1 MTIHDKVAGAAASIP
16 HRRYIISFGLLFLM
30 TLAYMDRVNFSV
42 AGPLILKEFGLT
54 SGQFGLMSS
63 AFNWTY
69 LVLLLPMGILSDRIG
84 PKIALPMFVVIW
96 SMAAGATGFA
106 TGFTFLIVGRMLL
119 GIGESPINTAGQI
132 VIREWTPE
140 PERGT
145 VASMFNSGALVGP
158 AVGSVVAAFLIAN
171 FGWRASFLFVGA
183 FGLVV
188 GVVWYL
194 IYSAPEKSR
203 WLPAR
208 ERDYIV
214 ASRETHAGVAGD
226 AVQKMS
232 LIKLLR
238 VPTIWGVALAQG
250 TLVYTGYLFLTFM
263 PLYLVQVRGLADFGA
278 GWVTGVTYGIATVGC
293 LLIGWIADKIVRRAE
308 PDTKLKQRRW
318 SVIIVILAS
327 APLLVLPL
335 VSSTTLAIGII
346 CWVLAFNFSGI
357 SLIWALVADL
367 TVDKNAIGR
376 QFALITIGGNIM
388 GLLAPIVT
396 GYVVDATGSYTVPF
410 LIAGLLTVIGALL
423 ISFLARWPLQT
434 GRALVAAG
442 KSGHYGN
449 AALSD

>member
-1 MTIHDKVAGAAASIP
+1 MTIHDKVASATTSIP
-16 HRRYIISFGLLFLM
+16 HRRYIISIGLLFLM
-30 TLAYMDRVNFSV
+30 MLAYMDRVNFSV
-42 AGPLILKEFGLT
+42 AGPLILREFGLS
-54 SGQFGLMSS
+54 SGQFGLLSS

-69 LVLLLPMGILSDRIG
+69 LVMLVPIGILSDRIG
-84 PKIALPMFVVIW
+84 PRIALPVFIVIW
-96 SMAAGATGFA
+96 SVAAGATGFA
-106 TGFTFLIVGRMLL
+106 TGFTFLLLVRMLL

-140 PERGT
+140 PERAT

-158 AVGSVVAAFLIAN
+158 AVGSVLSAVLIAS
-171 FGWRASFLFVGA
+171 FGWRASFLF
-183 FGLVV
+183 FGVFGVLV

-194 IYSAPEKSR
+194 IYAAPEKAR
-203 WLPAR
+203 WLSASER
-208 ERDYIV
+208 EYIA
-214 ASRETHAGVAGD
+214 ASRETHAGVATD
-226 AVQKMS
+226 AVQRMS
-232 LIKLLR
+232 LLKLLS

-293 LLIGWIADKIVRRAE
+293 LLIGWVADRIVRRAE
-308 PDTKLKQRRW
+308 PSSKLTKRRW
-318 SVIIVILAS
+318 SVIIAILAS

-335 VSSTTLAIGII
+335 ISSTTMAIAVI
-346 CWVLAFNFSGI
+346 CWVLAFNFAGI

-410 LIAGLLTVIGALL
+410 VIAGLLAVVGALL
-423 ISFLARWPLQT
+423 IGFLARWPLQNV
-434 GRALVAAG
+434 RARVAAG
-442 KSGHYGN
+442 
-449 AALSD
+449 